1 MKKAPAVSGFRKF
14 LRGLVIT
21 GLSLLLPVQLA
32 LLWLASL
39 DGPVQLPSTLTESL
53 TKRLAEQ
60 GLRLQ
65 ARQFWVLPD
74 QSLAADDVSLE
85 VIGLTGEIFTATR
98 IEVGVSLPEL
108 LAGRVSPTRVRL
120 RAELNLPA
128 DAVVCF
134 VCWGA
139 SRLIGESKRQK
150 PEQTPAAG
158 IIA

>member
-120 RAELNLPA
+120 RGENSGVPPRSRASAKA
-128 DAVVCF
+128 DCS
-134 VCWGA
+134 
-139 SRLIGESKRQK
+139 SRTFAWKR
-150 PEQTPAAG
+150 AAKDAG
-158 IIA
+158 